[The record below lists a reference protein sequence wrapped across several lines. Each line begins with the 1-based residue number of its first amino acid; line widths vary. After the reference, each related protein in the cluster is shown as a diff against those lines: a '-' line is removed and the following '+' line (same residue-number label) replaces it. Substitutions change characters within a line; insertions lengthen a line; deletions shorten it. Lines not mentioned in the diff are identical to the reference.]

1 MRLFSKRKSLLKK
14 KYHVFTTNINDSM
27 LLTSSQDTLK
37 ALLMTNQEL
46 QEESFLE
53 RLEMLKGD
61 RSESEIIQQD

>member
-1 MRLFSKRKSLLKK
+1 
-14 KYHVFTTNINDSM
+14 M

-37 ALLMTNQEL
+37 ALLMTNQEM

-53 RLEMLKGD
+53 HLEMLKGD

>member
-1 MRLFSKRKSLLKK
+1 
-14 KYHVFTTNINDSM
+14 M

-37 ALLMTNQEL
+37 ALLMTNQEM